1 MGVVIMGH
9 SFQSSISTW
18 SGKLLQFNLQMY
30 THPAIVESGQWRL
43 PAFFFFHWGM
53 LEIPVYLYDKIKD
66 SSTSLRFELLQ
77 SMGVKPVTSKAY
89 TSKTVSDGLA
99 LWLLAS
105 HRGFLLQRLEL
116 FDFPYFPRVFQRIY
130 VMVCPLSKTPTCIIR
145 ITSHYSFD
153 VGLHTRC
160 VSGACH
166 HGERERGRRRW
177 MMQCTFLHGDLLI
190 VWILMSQLPGVAWI
204 VQDNQSDCNGIVL
217 QRCGAWI
224 QEGNILMLQGWS
236 KRNWTRL
243 TA

>member
-1 MGVVIMGH
+1 M
-9 SFQSSISTW
+9 
-18 SGKLLQFNLQMY
+18 
-30 THPAIVESGQWRL
+30 
-43 PAFFFFHWGM
+43 
-53 LEIPVYLYDKIKD
+53 
-66 SSTSLRFELLQ
+66 RFALLQ
-77 SMGVKPVTSKAY
+77 SMGVKPATSKAY

-130 VMVCPLSKTPTCIIR
+130 VMVCPLSKTLTCITR

-177 MMQCTFLHGDLLI
+177 MMQWTFLHGDLLI

-224 QEGNILMLQGWS
+224 QEEIFWCCKGDPRETELDLLHRLCLLYILFS
-236 KRNWTRL
+236 HI
-243 TA
+243 